1 MSCPNLHTEGVTCDY
16 CENGYVSDGEVLDNI
31 AIILENAT
39 REDTAADLLGQIF
52 GELTRAGLNIDNK
65 W

>member
-31 AIILENAT
+31 AIILENAAEPRT
-39 REDTAADLLGQIF
+39 SVLIEQILA
-52 GELTRAGLNIDNK
+52 ELKRAGLEIDYK